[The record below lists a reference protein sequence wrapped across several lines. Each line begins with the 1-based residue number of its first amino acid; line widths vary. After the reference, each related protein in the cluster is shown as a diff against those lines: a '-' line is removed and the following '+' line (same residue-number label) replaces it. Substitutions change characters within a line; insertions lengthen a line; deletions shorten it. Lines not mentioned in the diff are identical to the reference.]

1 MTITIKLLSGEFLEP
16 EFSQLQRAVF
26 ASVQDESAELARMLD
41 AERARVAQLPHK
53 PPPQPP
59 VIRFGAYANEQLV
72 GWSYGWF
79 ERGNIFYM
87 ANSGVLAEHR
97 RQGIYTM
104 LINAVITNAS
114 MHGAMLI
121 RSQHSVLNNAVIIC
135 KLKHGF
141 RISGLSTSAQMGTL
155 VELTLHISDERGAL
169 FESRVV
175 PLVAPEQVS
184 QSVNPHP
191 ASHAK

>member
-135 KLKHGF
+135 KLKLASESLVSAPRH
-141 RISGLSTSAQMGTL
+141 RWVLSS
-155 VELTLHISDERGAL
+155 S
-169 FESRVV
+169 
-175 PLVAPEQVS
+175 
-184 QSVNPHP
+184 
-191 ASHAK
+191 